1 MRVCMVIVVGLF
13 ILSAFFLC
21 AYAGPKAGTP
31 GDPDIVEGQRPVS
44 PSRVFATAPEVQFRF
59 IDFGAWL
66 GWHIERN
73 CTAPKERRCDIS
85 QKRYD
90 GVASLRWSQ
99 R

>member
-1 MRVCMVIVVGLF
+1 MRVFMVIAVGLLIF
-13 ILSAFFLC
+13 SAFLVS
-21 AYAGPKAGTP
+21 AYAGPKPANP
-31 GDPDIVEGQRPVS
+31 GDPDIVEGQRPVTPS
-44 PSRVFATAPEVQFRF
+44 PVFVRAPEVQFRF

-66 GWHIERN
+66 GWHIARN

-90 GVASLRWSQ
+90 GAAYLRWSQ